1 MRSPI
6 SLTLI
11 VFLLSPCGAGIFLL
25 VLTTIFYEEQETL
38 VDNNLTQMFD
48 IRDMDHMDVIYI
60 VIHGWKDTSDGFGS
74 IYVLMVLVKYHKVQG
89 RSKCCSACCW
99 YWRSGPDIQYLR

>member
-1 MRSPI
+1 M
-6 SLTLI
+6 
-11 VFLLSPCGAGIFLL
+11 

-60 VIHGWKDTSDGFGS
+60 VIHGRKNTFDGSGS
-74 IYVLMVLVKYHKVQG
+74 IYVFDGAGEVSQG
-89 RSKCCSACCW
+89 
-99 YWRSGPDIQYLR
+99 